1 MSWWTEELTP
11 TQALKYMI
19 VLGGVEGALLVLFI
33 PRFPTVGGALGVIAA
48 MASIPL
54 IILINTRL
62 ENFRTTRLILALSF
76 VFVCIVFGALGY
88 VDRM

>member
-11 TQALKYMI
+11 TQALKRMI

-33 PRFPTVGGALGVIAA
+33 PRFTTVGEVLGVIAA

-54 IILINTRL
+54 IILINTSL
-62 ENFRTTRLILALSF
+62 ESFRTTRLNLALGF
-76 VFVCIVFGALGY
+76 VFLCIIFGALGY